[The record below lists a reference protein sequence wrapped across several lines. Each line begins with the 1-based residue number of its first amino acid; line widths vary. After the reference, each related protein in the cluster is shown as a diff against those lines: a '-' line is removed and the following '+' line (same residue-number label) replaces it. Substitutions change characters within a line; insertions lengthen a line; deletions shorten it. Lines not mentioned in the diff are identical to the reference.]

1 MSDQRSSTLA
11 QDGVKNSERL
21 SPEVK
26 EFMHMLQAI
35 EAHPDGSSKQG
46 GGSAL
51 RPMPA

>member
-11 QDGVKNSERL
+11 QDNVKNSERL

-35 EAHPDGSSKQG
+35 EAHPGGYTKPDGEQ
-46 GGSAL
+46 
-51 RPMPA
+51 R